1 MACMSSKSLFD
12 LIGAKMIESNA
23 KKPSLFRRTVMK
35 LVNGWRR
42 IMDVRYNPLRYV
54 PDPSLQT
61 YFMLVLFTVWSVF
74 FGFLAAN
81 YLGLFNYNTVASIVI
96 HVAILLPLA
105 FTNAIFVDAERD
117 GATWLK
123 EWKEE
128 QSRYKLVVNRLKTKN
143 LVIWDPNK
151 ES

>member
-1 MACMSSKSLFD
+1 MTEPTM
-12 LIGAKMIESNA
+12 
-23 KKPSLFRRTVMK
+23 KKPNLFRTIVLK
-35 LVNGWRR
+35 LVNGLRR
-42 IMDVRYNPLRYV
+42 VMDLRYNPLQHVR
-54 PDPSLQT
+54 DPSLQT

-81 YLGLFNYNTVASIVI
+81 YLGFLNYNTVASIVI
-96 HVAILLPLA
+96 HISILLPLA

-117 GATWLK
+117 GDKWLK

-128 QSRYKLVVNRLKTKN
+128 QSRYKLIVNRLKTKN

-151 ES
+151 EA

>member
-1 MACMSSKSLFD
+1 
-12 LIGAKMIESNA
+12 MIKPSI
-23 KKPSLFRRTVMK
+23 KKPALHRRIIMN
-35 LVNGWRR
+35 LVYGWRR
-42 IMDVRYNPLRYV
+42 VMDANVNPLKYI

-61 YFMLVLFTVWSVF
+61 YFMLVLFVMWSVY
-74 FGFLAAN
+74 FGFLAGN
-81 YLGLFNYNTVASIVI
+81 YWIGYNTVMSIVV
-96 HVAILLPLA
+96 HVAILVPLA

-117 GATWLK
+117 GANWLK

-143 LVIWDPNK
+143 LVIWNPNK

>member
-1 MACMSSKSLFD
+1 MTEPTM
-12 LIGAKMIESNA
+12 
-23 KKPSLFRRTVMK
+23 KKPNLFRTIVLK

-42 IMDVRYNPLRYV
+42 VTDVRYNPLKHV

-81 YLGLFNYNTVASIVI
+81 YLGFLNYNTVASIVI
-96 HVAILLPLA
+96 HISILLPLA

-117 GATWLK
+117 GDKWLK

-128 QSRYKLVVNRLKTKN
+128 QSRYKLIVNRLKTKN

-151 ES
+151 EA

>member
-1 MACMSSKSLFD
+1 
-12 LIGAKMIESNA
+12 MIEPSIN
-23 KKPSLFRRTVMK
+23 KPSLFRRTVMS
-35 LVNGWRR
+35 LVSGWRR
-42 IMDVRYNPLRYV
+42 VMDVRYNPLSV
-54 PDPSLQT
+54 IKDPSLQT

-81 YLGLFNYNTVASIVI
+81 YLGWFGYSTVASIII

-117 GATWLK
+117 GHKWLK

-128 QSRYKLVVNRLKTKN
+128 QNRYTIITNRLKKKN
-143 LVIWDPNK
+143 LVMWDPSK
-151 ES
+151 EA